1 MADMCHI
8 LDIKKYHNGPEKVK
22 LLLAKHASHQFVKFC
37 SKYVKTYIKYK
48 KKTWE
53 KLIKQYMFLVLK
65 FSYFPLQF
73 VSCVTKERQN

>member
-48 KKTWE
+48 KKNLG
-53 KLIKQYMFLVLK
+53 KAH
-65 FSYFPLQF
+65 
-73 VSCVTKERQN
+73 